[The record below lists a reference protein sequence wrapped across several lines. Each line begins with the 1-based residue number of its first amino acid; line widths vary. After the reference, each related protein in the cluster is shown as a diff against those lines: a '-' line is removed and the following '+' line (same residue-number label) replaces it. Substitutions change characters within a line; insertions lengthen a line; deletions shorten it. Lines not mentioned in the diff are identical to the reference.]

1 MFLGCNF
8 FLVLKSIYILNSYQ
22 KHGVLNP
29 VKKIKKVLIDPENST
44 IIKQTSVSVC
54 IILVSIFII
63 TANLLSPILNN
74 SLFWTLYKIL
84 FFGRFFMTAVI
95 INYYLLWHED
105 KYLNKFKEFE
115 SESKTVKS
123 KWAWLSFIFVIG
135 IMSLLIL
142 SFIIST

>member
-54 IILVSIFII
+54 II
-63 TANLLSPILNN
+63 
-74 SLFWTLYKIL
+74 
-84 FFGRFFMTAVI
+84 
-95 INYYLLWHED
+95 
-105 KYLNKFKEFE
+105 
-115 SESKTVKS
+115 
-123 KWAWLSFIFVIG
+123 
-135 IMSLLIL
+135 
-142 SFIIST
+142 